1 MKYNLKITEEEVL
14 DVFRSQVMMDKE
26 DVLRNVHWQIENA
39 QEELESADL
48 ARTPFLRTLIT
59 MLGKFEKLIDK
70 TPMFTAPEEF
80 WAYSFEIASTGITL
94 NLEHYS
100 ELSFD
105 DEKVIEDSDV
115 DATFPLM
122 AVKSSLLTVD
132 DFAKRY
138 NVLPVTVRQWIRR
151 GKLRTA
157 YKAGTEWRIPELTE
171 LPVRGYRSARY
182 EWNETLSG
190 LPKEFEYLSNYYSA
204 EFEQDSAD
212 KNMFHVTLSNDSK
225 ETVVNCNLKGKEQLE
240 LILISHP
247 LVSYVSDSFGLFA

>member
-1 MKYNLKITEEEVL
+1 MKYNINITDTEAL
-14 DVFRSQVMMDKE
+14 DVFHSQVMTDKG

-70 TPMFTAPEEF
+70 TPMFTAPEDF

-100 ELSFD
+100 ELVFD
-105 DEKVIEDSDV
+105 EEKTIEDSAV

-122 AVKSSLLTVD
+122 CVKSSLLTVD
-132 DFAKRY
+132 DFAKLY

-171 LPVRGYRSARY
+171 LPVRGYRPAKY
-182 EWNETLSG
+182 EWTETLND
-190 LPKEFEYLSNYYSA
+190 LPEEYKYLRDYYSA
-204 EFEQDSAD
+204 EFVQDSSD
-212 KNMFHVTLSNDSK
+212 RNMYHVLLSDGEK
-225 ETVVNCNLKGKEQLE
+225 EMTINCNIKGKEQLE
-240 LILISHP
+240 LFLISHP
-247 LVSYVSDSFGLFA
+247 LISYVSDSFGLFA